1 MDVFHRLDKIEAI
14 TVGGGARRYL
24 SMKSYWILLR
34 DNRNYRLLWLGSLVS
49 NLGDWFNLIAS
60 AALVSRLTTTGT
72 AISYLFLAR
81 FLPLFLFSPLAG
93 VLADRYRRRTIMIV
107 TDLLRAL
114 IVLCFLL
121 IRDPAH
127 VWLLYVLT
135 ISQFVLSALFT
146 PARSAML
153 ANVVQPQELVAAN
166 ALDSLTWSTMLAL
179 GAMLGGVVAALFGET
194 TAFVVDAGTFLLSA
208 WFISLISGVSQS
220 DASAVVGRG
229 WLAFL
234 DGLRYLRNVPF
245 VLALSLVKGGGS
257 LVWGAINVLEVS
269 FAEQVFPLGGDNST
283 ATLGIIYTISGIGT
297 GLGPLVMRRLFGD
310 TPIRIRWA
318 ISWGFGLMTLGLFI
332 LSLAP
337 TLPIFILGTLVRT
350 IGTGTLWV
358 FSAALLQMLLPDQV
372 RGRVFAFEFAFL
384 TMTQSL
390 SIFWAGYAQ
399 DTLHLNVRQVT
410 AFMGWAGLVVGALW
424 LIFHLAVQARQL
436 RSSHQNQ

>member
-1 MDVFHRLDKIEAI
+1 
-14 TVGGGARRYL
+14 
-24 SMKSYWILLR
+24 MKPYWLLLR
-34 DNRNYRLLWLGSLVS
+34 DNRNYRLLWLGSLIS

-81 FLPLFLFSPLAG
+81 FLPLFLFSPMAG

-135 ISQFVLSALFT
+135 VSQFVMSALFT
-146 PARSAML
+146 PARSAVL
-153 ANVVQPQELVAAN
+153 ANVVQPADLVTAN

-179 GAMLGGVVAALFGET
+179 GAMLGGVVAALFGGT

-208 WFISLISGVSQS
+208 WFISRIAGISQS
-220 DASAVVGRG
+220 DITAVAGRG
-229 WLAFL
+229 WLAFI
-234 DGLRYLRNVPF
+234 DGLRYLRGAPF
-245 VLALSLVKGGGS
+245 ILALSLVKGGGS
-257 LVWGAINVLEVS
+257 LVWGAVNVLEVS
-269 FAEQVFPLGGDNST
+269 FAEQVFPLGGSNST

-297 GLGPLVMRRLFGD
+297 GLGPLLLRRIFGDNPIRMRR
-310 TPIRIRWA
+310 A
-318 ISWGFGLMTLGLFI
+318 ISWGFGLLTLGLFV
-332 LSLAP
+332 LSRAP
-337 TLPIFILGTLVRT
+337 TLPVFVFGTLIRT
-350 IGTGTLWV
+350 VGSGTLWV
-358 FSAALLQMLLPDQV
+358 FSAALLQTLIPDRV

-384 TMTQSL
+384 TMTQSI

-399 DTLHLNVRQVT
+399 DTLHLDVRQVT
-410 AFMGWAGLVVGALW
+410 AFTGWAGVVVGGMW
-424 LIFHLAVQARQL
+424 LVFQLANQARQF
-436 RSSHQNQ
+436 RSSHQSQ